1 MLKCSIAF
9 TCRMMLFILTHNACE
24 LNESKKLSTADD
36 AKNLLYQFSFNASQS
51 MCVESECTAGCPELK
66 NTSFR
71 STAAHRMELG
81 RTIVDILVSACCCC
95 WTDEWVQ
102 FDDLTVSVYVCV
114 WRLSKWPPSTVNTT
128 GRPRFLFVSVCHPD
142 PPSLIGSFQ
151 MHNAQQREMIMR
163 QRQPDNNKLLKI
175 LGENE
180 CSSDSQEPHK
190 KFSAKMSTLFC
201 VATTGDICKWQTARK
216 GNVTIFTH
224 FFYSCN

>member
-1 MLKCSIAF
+1 MLKCSIAS

-102 FDDLTVSVYVCV
+102 FDDLTVSVCVYVTP
-114 WRLSKWPPSTVNTT
+114 LQMAAQHSKHDWQAS
-128 GRPRFLFVSVCHPD
+128 
-142 PPSLIGSFQ
+142 ISFCLGVQ
-151 MHNAQQREMIMR
+151 SRSIINWFFSNAQCAATRN
-163 QRQPDNNKLLKI
+163 D
-175 LGENE
+175 
-180 CSSDSQEPHK
+180 H
-190 KFSAKMSTLFC
+190 A
-201 VATTGDICKWQTARK
+201 ATTARQQ
-216 GNVTIFTH
+216 
-224 FFYSCN
+224 